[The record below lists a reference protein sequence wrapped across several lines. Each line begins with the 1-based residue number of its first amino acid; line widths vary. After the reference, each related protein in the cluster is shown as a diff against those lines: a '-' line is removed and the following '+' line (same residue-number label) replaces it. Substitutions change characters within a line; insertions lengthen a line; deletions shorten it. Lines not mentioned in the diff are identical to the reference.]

1 MPAPSSSISHDR
13 DFLDRVVNAVI
24 VPEGDGRW
32 IEYAGGYTDMLTQR
46 GARLLPRRQT
56 CGGEGAGRAEAC
68 GLTPLA
74 DTKPQAK
81 RRLSFNE
88 KHALETLPRTMAA
101 LHDKVQNLAARLEDH
116 GLYAR
121 DRKAF
126 DAATTALAA
135 AQEELAEAEGKW
147 LELELLREEVEGK

>member
-1 MPAPSSSISHDR
+1 
-13 DFLDRVVNAVI
+13 VVNAVI

-32 IEYAGGYTDMLTQR
+32 TEYAGGYTDMLAQR
-46 GARLLPRRQT
+46 GHDFSRASKPTLVKEP
-56 CGGEGAGRAEAC
+56 GEPKAAVVPA
-68 GLTPLA
+68 LA

-88 KHALETLPRTMAA
+88 KHALETLPKAMAA
-101 LHDKVQNLAARLEDH
+101 LHDKVRDLNARLEDH
-116 GLYAR
+116 SLYAR

-126 DAATTALAA
+126 DAATSALAT
-135 AQEELAEAEGKW
+135 AQAELAEVEGKW

>member
-1 MPAPSSSISHDR
+1 
-13 DFLDRVVNAVI
+13 
-24 VPEGDGRW
+24 VPVD
-32 IEYAGGYTDMLTQR
+32 A
-46 GARLLPRRQT
+46 
-56 CGGEGAGRAEAC
+56 
-68 GLTPLA
+68 
-74 DTKPQAK
+74 KPQAK

-101 LHDKVQNLAARLEDH
+101 LHDKVQKLSARLEDH
-116 GLYAR
+116 SLYAR

-135 AQEELAEAEGKW
+135 TQEELAEAEGKW